1 VSHHRNGQLKTTTKT
16 AFLLA
21 AVALLIA
28 TPAHAFGWGY
38 SPLTGS
44 TTRMWLSRSL
54 YNPYNLIRGGYSA
67 PYYLANTLGW
77 NAAYAV
83 GQGFNAGKKN
93 SRAINQMQMFGQ
105 PGVVDQIA
113 PAQWAAAKQNQAQAP
128 FHAPDLASSAPAL
141 LAPEADPFF
150 MPVPM
155 SIDGNSSSTQSAPI
169 NPTQASAI
177 PAAAPDFR
185 NSKEQKHKQKKQ
197 KKQKKQDAESTLLAN
212 NQSPP
217 QQVQSPLK
225 DGPVAESANDTN
237 LVAPSFAQNQANG
250 SATATEAGKMP
261 ALPGSKQPIATAT
274 AAASA
279 NPFAQAFVEH
289 VNGKF
294 GSDINKAF
302 SDKETCGYAQAMG
315 LIDDKNKAITI
326 QPDRVELIR
335 QILQDPAED
344 SLTKVNTIRMLIKH

>member
-1 VSHHRNGQLKTTTKT
+1 MSRQKNSKLKITT
-16 AFLLA
+16 
-21 AVALLIA
+21 ALLLTGISMLLA
-28 TPAHAFGWGY
+28 TPAHAFFWGY

-54 YNPYNLIRGGYSA
+54 YNPYNLVRGGYSA

-83 GQGFNAGKKN
+83 GQGFNSGKKN
-93 SRAINQMQMFGQ
+93 QANSIAQMQMFGQ

-113 PAQWAAAKQNQAQAP
+113 PARWTAAQAQAQQQAFQTP
-128 FHAPDLASSAPAL
+128 NIASSAPAL

-155 SIDGNSSSTQSAPI
+155 SMDPTGASPSATPITNPITQ
-169 NPTQASAI
+169 TEASMV

-185 NSKEQKHKQKKQ
+185 NGKELNKKQ
-197 KKQKKQDAESTLLAN
+197 KKQKKHKKQDSD
-212 NQSPP
+212 S
-217 QQVQSPLK
+217 
-225 DGPVAESANDTN
+225 N
-237 LVAPSFAQNQANG
+237 LVANNPSSQNSNSEIAQSPAQAAINPQTAIANTG
-250 SATATEAGKMP
+250 AAT
-261 ALPGSKQPIATAT
+261 GSK
-274 AAASA
+274 A
-279 NPFAQAFVEH
+279 NPFAHAFVEH
-289 VNGKF
+289 VNAKF

-315 LIDDKNKAITI
+315 LIDDKNKSVAI
-326 QPDRVELIR
+326 QPERVELIR
-335 QILQDPAED
+335 HILQDPAED

>member
-1 VSHHRNGQLKTTTKT
+1 M
-16 AFLLA
+16 LL
-21 AVALLIA
+21 A
-28 TPAHAFGWGY
+28 TPAHAFFWGY

-54 YNPYNLIRGGYSA
+54 YNPYNLVRGSYSA

-93 SRAINQMQMFGQ
+93 QANSINQMKMFGQ

-113 PAQWAAAKQNQAQAP
+113 PAKWASAQNQAQQT
-128 FHAPDLASSAPAL
+128 FQAPDLASSAPAL

-155 SIDGNSSSTQSAPI
+155 SMDANSSPQVAALAPQ
-169 NPTQASAI
+169 TAAI
-177 PAAAPDFR
+177 PSADAAALPAPAPDFR
-185 NSKEQKHKQKKQ
+185 GTSEQNQKHKKQ
-197 KKQKKQDAESTLLAN
+197 KKHKRQENKQLEQGYNTQEQA
-212 NQSPP
+212 P
-217 QQVQSPLK
+217 VQ
-225 DGPVAESANDTN
+225 AA
-237 LVAPSFAQNQANG
+237 NQADDKNA
-250 SATATEAGKMP
+250 ATSTKEAAKN
-261 ALPGSKQPIATAT
+261 
-274 AAASA
+274 
-279 NPFAQAFVEH
+279 NPFANAFVEH
-289 VNGKF
+289 VNAKF

-315 LIDDKNKAITI
+315 LIDDRNKSINI

-335 QILQDPAED
+335 HILQDPAED